1 MKQFNRKTVILLA
14 FITSMFVFFSCST
27 MQTMVIEIPQ
37 RSNKELPQSIQS
49 LTMVNRTLD
58 SRYTDLPSDSL
69 QKIFYKAQFNID
81 TVVYD
86 FQSVDTTLQALGE
99 LLFESGRYDFVIPKN
114 RFLSFNRN
122 AFLTTPM
129 PWPEVE
135 QLCNT
140 YKTDAV
146 LSLDHFKTR
155 VITKYDR
162 ESYFNPMDN
171 EYYPA
176 YMAAMRIEYEA
187 LFRVYE
193 PMQKRIVSSD
203 FVRDT
208 LVWDNVDVSTRDL
221 FSRFTQVKQA
231 LTEAGIDIALKYS
244 DKISTQWREE
254 RRRYFTKG
262 SGRLEQAAQ
271 IAETGDWK
279 SAISLWNDIIEK
291 ANSKS
296 VKSKAQLNIALGY
309 EMLGDIN
316 EAVSWAVKSYETMYR
331 QATYDYLQIL
341 KKRVNEQKKQ
351 NK

>member
-1 MKQFNRKTVILLA
+1 MKQFNRKTGILTA
-14 FITSMFVFFSCST
+14 FIVSMFVFFSCST
-27 MQTMVIEIPQ
+27 MRTLVIEIPQ
-37 RSNKELPQSIQS
+37 PSGEELPKSIQS
-49 LTMVNRTLD
+49 LTLVNRTVD
-58 SRYTDLPSDSL
+58 NRYTDLPSDSL

-86 FQSVDTTLQALGE
+86 LQAADTTLQALGE

-114 RFLSFNRN
+114 RFLPFKKN

-135 QLCNT
+135 QLCST
-140 YKTDAV
+140 YNTDAV

-162 ESYFNPMDN
+162 QSYFNPMDN

-176 YMAAMRIEYEA
+176 YVAAMTIEYEA
-187 LFRVYE
+187 LFRVYD
-193 PMQKRIVSSD
+193 PAQKRIVSSD

-208 LVWDNVDVSTRDL
+208 LIWDDSDVTTRDL
-221 FSRFTQVKQA
+221 FNRFTPVKQA
-231 LTEAGIDIALKYS
+231 LTEAGINIALKYS
-244 DKISTQWREE
+244 AKISTSWREE
-254 RRRYFTKG
+254 RRRYFSKG
-262 SGRLEQAAQ
+262 KGKFEQAAE
-271 IAETGDWK
+271 IAGTGDWQT
-279 SAISLWNDIIEK
+279 ATALWKDVAENS
-291 ANSKS
+291 NSKS

-309 EMLGDIN
+309 EMQGDLS

-341 KKRVNEQKKQ
+341 KKRVNEIKTQ